1 MKSLLRSF
9 IEVLA
14 LHTWRRH
21 TSMGLVFIYLCIY
34 SVWVQS
40 WYVLLLNF
48 DNSNSRTEN
57 NALILSLL
65 PSVCL
70 QVRKYQKHE
79 ISFLVMFIFSLIR
92 YLLIKYCFSFFF
104 WSGKIQGLLLKPYFT
119 FEKKKWYWIK
129 FLLKKSQRIPRDVL
143 CVEYFLLYLL
153 FL

>member
-1 MKSLLRSF
+1 
-9 IEVLA
+9 
-14 LHTWRRH
+14 
-21 TSMGLVFIYLCIY
+21 MGLVFIYLCLY

-92 YLLIKYCFSFFF
+92 YLLIKYCFS
-104 WSGKIQGLLLKPYFT
+104 
-119 FEKKKWYWIK
+119 
-129 FLLKKSQRIPRDVL
+129 
-143 CVEYFLLYLL
+143 L
-153 FL
+153 FLIRQNPGPFIKAILHI

>member
-1 MKSLLRSF
+1 
-9 IEVLA
+9 
-14 LHTWRRH
+14 
-21 TSMGLVFIYLCIY
+21 MGLVFIYLCIY

-65 PSVCL
+65 PSVRL

-104 WSGKIQGLLLKPYFT
+104 DQA
-119 FEKKKWYWIK
+119 
-129 FLLKKSQRIPRDVL
+129 KSRAF
-143 CVEYFLLYLL
+143 Y
-153 FL
+153 

>member
-1 MKSLLRSF
+1 
-9 IEVLA
+9 
-14 LHTWRRH
+14 
-21 TSMGLVFIYLCIY
+21 MGLVFIYLCIY

-92 YLLIKYCFSFFF
+92 YLLIKYCFSFFLIRQNPGPF
-104 WSGKIQGLLLKPYFT
+104 
-119 FEKKKWYWIK
+119 IK
-129 FLLKKSQRIPRDVL
+129 AILHI
-143 CVEYFLLYLL
+143 
-153 FL
+153 

>member
-1 MKSLLRSF
+1 M
-9 IEVLA
+9 
-14 LHTWRRH
+14 
-21 TSMGLVFIYLCIY
+21 
-34 SVWVQS
+34 WVQS

-79 ISFLVMFIFSLIR
+79 ISFLGMFIFSLIR
-92 YLLIKYCFSFFF
+92 YLLIVFHFF

-119 FEKKKWYWIK
+119 FEKKKWYWRK
-129 FLLKKSQRIPRDVL
+129 YLLKKKSKNTQPRALCGVFSSISFISLKNVYIDNAQTGEYVCYWSQHYDRSSVT
-143 CVEYFLLYLL
+143 
-153 FL
+153 